1 MDVAVDARALSKRY
15 RGRWALRDCDLT
27 IPAGRTVG
35 LVGPNGAGK
44 STLLSLA
51 AGHIRPTSGHVQVLG
66 QTPAGSARQTARVG
80 YVAQDAPLYTNLRVA
95 DHLTLGARLNRR
107 WDQRF
112 AADRLAQLNLRPTDR
127 VGTLSGGQRAQ
138 LALTLALAK
147 RPELLLLDEPVA
159 SLDPLARR
167 EFLDALRQATAEH
180 ATTIVLSSHVVSD
193 LAVSCD
199 YLIVLSAAQVAAAGT
214 VPDLLTEASAT
225 DLETLVLGHL
235 ALGRSQ
241 FPQEQR

>member
-15 RGRWALRDCDLT
+15 RGRWALRDCTLT
-27 IPAGRTVG
+27 IPAGHTVG

-51 AGHIRPTSGHVQVLG
+51 AGHIRPTAGDLRVLG
-66 QTPAGSARQTARVG
+66 GHPADSARQTARVG
-80 YVAQDAPLYTNLRVA
+80 YVAQDAPLYTGLRVA
-95 DHLTLGARLNRR
+95 DHLTLGARLNRG
-107 WDQRF
+107 WDQSF

-127 VGTLSGGQRAQ
+127 VGALSGGQRAQ
-138 LALTLALAK
+138 LALTIALAK

-167 EFLDALRQATAEH
+167 EFLDALRQSTAEH

-193 LAVSCD
+193 LAVICD
-199 YLIVLSAAQVAAAGT
+199 YLIVLNAAQVVASGPVT
-214 VPDLLTEASAT
+214 DLLTAAATT
-225 DLETLVLGHL
+225 DLEALVLGHL
-235 ALGRSQ
+235 AHGRTQ
-241 FPQEQR
+241 NPQEQR